1 MCVCVFL
8 LSIFFF
14 FLVVDVVLGFFRYNP
29 LCLYLSLF
37 GENVPVVAK
46 GDFGRMFLPDMMS
59 APKPCW

>member
-1 MCVCVFL
+1 MY
-8 LSIFFF
+8 FFF
-14 FLVVDVVLGFFRYNP
+14 SFSLFSFSFCYNP